1 MSCVIGSWT
10 GARSFLTW
18 LGLEGYSDSVLRT
31 PYPYSIGNASH
42 LGEKSVQRFQGYH
55 GKARIIWDIIPRP
68 TSTSKV
74 GTVYLLFDHRGN
86 CCEWPQYGFFSRL
99 GAFSFFPFSF
109 TFSSVHS
116 PLFTAVQAARW
127 VFIPRTSRSCIPPCP
142 ICLAD
147 FDFGSVVPRLWHR

>member
-74 GTVYLLFDHRGN
+74 GTVYLLFDYRGN
-86 CCEWPQYGFFSRL
+86 CCEWPQYGFFPGSVL
-99 GAFSFFPFSF
+99 FLFFHFPLP
-109 TFSSVHS
+109 S
-116 PLFTAVQAARW
+116 P
-127 VFIPRTSRSCIPPCP
+127 VFILHFLQRCRPPDGCLSREPHVLVFLRARYASQIL
-142 ICLAD
+142 I
-147 FDFGSVVPRLWHR
+147 SVR